1 MVICYFHHSSYKNV
15 KQSKKVKSANL
26 QPDEAQSE
34 AYRENRIQAASLED
48 SQVKS
53 QPQQPNQQQH
63 NTNDGS
69 VDISLVDESA
79 EVDSLYFEET
89 TEEAEMLSVENLY
102 EAQNGYVNGEY
113 GALVRRFVSNRQ
125 REDSITDLTSF

>member
-15 KQSKKVKSANL
+15 KQSKKVKSA
-26 QPDEAQSE
+26 DEAQSE

-48 SQVKS
+48 SQVES
-53 QPQQPNQQQH
+53 QPLQPVQQQH

-79 EVDSLYFEET
+79 DVDSLYFEET

-102 EAQNGYVNGEY
+102 EA
-113 GALVRRFVSNRQ
+113 
-125 REDSITDLTSF
+125 

>member
-15 KQSKKVKSANL
+15 KQSNKVKSANL
-26 QPDEAQSE
+26 QPDEVQSE

-48 SQVKS
+48 RQVET
-53 QPQQPNQQQH
+53 QQPTQQQH

-79 EVDSLYFEET
+79 DVDSLYFEET

-113 GALVRRFVSNRQ
+113 GALVRRFV
-125 REDSITDLTSF
+125 